1 MIQVEGTKKVEQTK
15 NHFGRSV
22 GTSAHN
28 GFLWE
33 VRIGLVD
40 RVDNGVAT

>member
-22 GTSAHN
+22 GTSTHD
-28 GFLWE
+28 GFSWE